1 MPKLACCLLA
11 TLAAALAPATALAS
25 NGGTAPDGGTAYGNN
40 GGASPLTPPKPKPKP
55 KKKKKSVT
63 PAPPAMSTPGA
74 APVVPGDVALTGTIA
89 RASASTPAAVQAAVR
104 AGNRL
109 RHKPYRYGGGHK
121 SFRDT
126 GYDCS
131 GAVSYV
137 LHGAGLLNYT
147 LDSTEFEKWG
157 DAGPG
162 SWITVYANADHAFVV
177 VGGLRLDTSGTG
189 ESGPRWRPLPRSTD
203 GFVARH
209 PAGY

>member
-1 MPKLACCLLA
+1 M
-11 TLAAALAPATALAS
+11 
-25 NGGTAPDGGTAYGNN
+25 
-40 GGASPLTPPKPKPKP
+40 
-55 KKKKKSVT
+55 T

-157 DAGPG
+157 EAGPG